1 MPPAE
6 NHEEKIISRRRL
18 LEILA
23 ATGGAITTSSVL
35 PSQWT
40 KPVVEVGVLPAHA
53 QVTQPAAT
61 PTLRPANTST
71 PTPTSTSTPTPTPT
85 DTPIPTIYA
94 MVCDSTPGGGDIT
107 AATDFCIANVAV
119 IISLVSGSGPVAGIT
134 VTMTCSNP
142 LISFSGVSLP
152 QTAVTDA
159 SGRADFGTLC
169 IVMDNNVTDGME
181 FDLLFS
187 CTDPVNG
194 GTLDCECGTY
204 RILLAD

>member
-6 NHEEKIISRRRL
+6 NPEERTVSRRRL
-18 LEILA
+18 LRILA
-23 ATGGAITTSSVL
+23 ATGGAIAASGVL

-53 QVTQPAAT
+53 QVTRPLAT
-61 PTLRPANTST
+61 SAPTAVST
-71 PTPTSTSTPTPTPT
+71 V
-85 DTPIPTIYA
+85 YA

-107 AATDFCIANVAV
+107 ASSDFCIDNVAV

-152 QTAVTDA
+152 DTAVTDA
-159 SGRADFGTLC
+159 TGRADFGSLC
-169 IVMDNNVTDGME
+169 IIIDNNVTDGME
-181 FDLLFS
+181 FSLLFS

-194 GTLDCECGTY
+194 GTLNCTCGIY
-204 RILLAD
+204 RILLG